1 MHGQFRK
8 RYTQT
13 TQEQKMYAVLEVLKN
28 GRGRK
33 ELALELNVSVN
44 SITTWI
50 RKFKEAGENGF
61 SSYSQEEIMRL
72 KEIEKKYNEQ
82 KALELLKKLPIYIHL
97 KKLPYP
103 KKLKKL

>member
-13 TQEQKMYAVLEVLKN
+13 TQEQKMYAVQEVLKN

-33 ELALELNVSVN
+33 ELAEELNVSVN

-50 RKFKEAGENGF
+50 RKFKETGKNGIT
-61 SSYSQEEIMRL
+61 SYSQDEIMRL

-82 KALELLKKLPIYIHL
+82 KEMESLKKLPIYIHV

-103 KKLKKL
+103 KKVKKL

>member
-72 KEIEKKYNEQ
+72 KEIEKNTMNRRHWSC
-82 KALELLKKLPIYIHL
+82 LKSFPFIYT
-97 KKLPYP
+97 
-103 KKLKKL
+103 

>member
-13 TQEQKMYAVLEVLKN
+13 TKKQKIYAIQEVLEK

-33 ELALELNVSVN
+33 EVAEELNVSVN

-50 RKFKEAGENGF
+50 RKYKEAGEICF
-61 SSYSQEEIMRL
+61 STYSQEEIARL
-72 KEIEKKYNEQ
+72 KEVEKEYKKQQ
-82 KALELLKKLPIYIHL
+82 KMELLKKQPIYMHL
-97 KKLPYP
+97 KKLPSP
-103 KKLKKL
+103 

>member
-13 TQEQKMYAVLEVLKN
+13 TQEQKIYAVQEVLKN

-33 ELALELNVSVN
+33 DVADELHVSVN
-44 SITTWI
+44 SVTTWI
-50 RKFKEAGENGF
+50 RKYKEDGKNAL
-61 SSYSQEEIMRL
+61 SPYSQEEISRL

-82 KALELLKKLPIYIHL
+82 QKMELLKKLPIYIHL
-97 KKLPYP
+97 KKLLYP
-103 KKLKKL
+103 RKLKNL

>member
-13 TQEQKMYAVLEVLKN
+13 TQEQKMYAIQQVLKN

-33 ELALELNVSVN
+33 ELAEELNVSVN

-61 SSYSQEEIMRL
+61 SSYSQDEIIRL
-72 KEIEKKYNEQ
+72 KEIEKKYNKMKKMES
-82 KALELLKKLPIYIHL
+82 LKKLPIYIHL

-103 KKLKKL
+103 QKIKKL

>member
-1 MHGQFRK
+1 MHGQARK

-13 TQEQKMYAVLEVLKN
+13 TQEQKKYAVQEVLKN

-33 ELALELNVSVN
+33 AVAEELNVSVN

-50 RKFKEAGENGF
+50 RKFKEAGENGL

-82 KALELLKKLPIYIHL
+82 QELELLKKLPIYIHL

-103 KKLKKL
+103 QKLKKL